1 VRGFPQF
8 LNLGPA
14 LWAAA
19 IAVPLLL
26 VLYFLKLRRPERL
39 VSSTVLWRK
48 AILDLQVNAPFQR
61 LRRNLLLLLQL
72 LLLLLLCLA
81 LARPVSN
88 NMLKAGKR
96 TVILIDRS
104 ASMATKDVEG
114 HSRLEEA
121 KSRAKALVG
130 TMERGS
136 AAAVVAFDDSAEMV
150 QPFTG
155 DLGALRSAIDAIGQT
170 DRRSRLK
177 PAYQLVEALGAQN
190 GASQTDQNRPE
201 VFVFSDGRMADGN
214 ELRFDGQVQYIRIGT
229 DQADNIAI
237 VSMSA
242 KRNYER
248 PTEVQIFARLA
259 NYGSKVV
266 KPMVQLSVDGQSIR
280 IDSAVLFPD
289 GWTDEQRKA
298 SEQGGVKAKD
308 SIEFTIELDRS
319 ALVKIE
325 QMQKEGNALSA
336 DDSAYVVVP
345 PPKTL
350 RVMLVTGGNYFLEKA
365 IKSLNLKDPAIVTPG
380 VYESAFKQE
389 NDNPGRFDVI
399 LFDRYQPKQLP
410 PAGSFIYFGAV
421 PPEGKLT
428 VAMDQ
433 DRPQILRDVSVLDWK
448 RDHPMLRYLSL
459 GRVYVGE
466 ALKLQ
471 VPSEAEVLVDGDK
484 GPLMALYRE
493 GRRTHLVVAF
503 DLLQSNWPVRVS
515 FPLFMANAMQYL
527 AIGSEMDVRQS
538 YPPGST
544 PQVSRIDLQKVDSQ
558 LKQVHLD
565 GPMGDLAVEVPP
577 TGDFVLPSMDRVG
590 VYTTRPPVPHYERLA
605 VNLLDAN
612 ESNLMPLD
620 HPPGDIGTAIA
631 DGGGKSRVEWWWWI
645 IAVAVLPLLVVEWWV
660 YTRRVHL

>member
-1 VRGFPQF
+1 MSGFPQF
-8 LNLGPA
+8 LNPGPA

-72 LLLLLLCLA
+72 LLMLLLCLA

-88 NMLKAGKR
+88 NLLKAGKR
-96 TVILIDRS
+96 TLILIDRS
-104 ASMATKDVEG
+104 ASMAARDIDG
-114 HSRLEEA
+114 HSRLDEA
-121 KSRAKALVG
+121 KQRAKALVG
-130 TMERGS
+130 TMERGT
-136 AAAVVAFDDSAEMV
+136 AAAVIEFSDSAMMV
-150 QPFTG
+150 QPFTT
-155 DLGALRSAIDAIGQT
+155 DPATLRSAIDGIEQT

-177 PAYQLVEALGAQN
+177 LAYQMVEAS
-190 GASQTDQNRPE
+190 GASNEPSQSGQSRPE
-201 VFVFSDGRMADGN
+201 VFVFSDGRVADAK
-214 ELRFDGQVQYIRIGT
+214 ELKLDGDLHFVRIGS

-259 NYGSKVV
+259 NYGSQIV
-266 KPMVQLSVDGQSIR
+266 KPMVQLSIDGQSIR
-280 IDSAVLFPD
+280 VASAVLFPES
-289 GWTDEQRKA
+289 WTDERRKA
-298 SEQGGVKAKD
+298 GEQESEPARD
-308 SIEFTIELDRS
+308 SVEFSVELDRS
-319 ALVKIE
+319 ALVKVE
-325 QMQKEGNALSA
+325 QMQKDRNALTA
-336 DDSAYVVVP
+336 DDAAFVVVP
-345 PPKTL
+345 PPKPL

-365 IKSLNLKDPAIVTPG
+365 IQSLNLKDPAIVAPG

-389 NDNPGRFDVI
+389 NNNPGRFDVI
-399 LFDRYQPKQLP
+399 LFDRYRPRQLP
-410 PAGSFIYFGAV
+410 PAGSFIYFGVV
-421 PPEGKLT
+421 PPDLKLSM
-428 VAMDQ
+428 VMEHDKPA
-433 DRPQILRDVSVLDWK
+433 LLGDVSVLDWK
-448 RDHPMLRYLSL
+448 RDHPMLRNLSL

-466 ALKLQ
+466 AVRLQ
-471 VPSEAEVLVDGDK
+471 VPPEAEVLMEGDK

-503 DLLQSNWPVRVS
+503 DLLQSNWPLRVS
-515 FPLFMANAMQYL
+515 FPLFMSNAMQYL

-544 PQVSRIDLQKVDSQ
+544 PRVPRSDLQKVDSQ
-558 LKQVHLD
+558 LKRVQLD
-565 GPMGDLAVEVPP
+565 GPMGTVGVDVPP
-577 TGDFVLPSMDRVG
+577 SGDFVLPSMDRVG
-590 VYTTRPPVPHYERLA
+590 VYATRPPIGHFEQLA

-620 HPPGDIGTAIA
+620 HPPGDIGTIIA
-631 DGGGKSRVEWWWWI
+631 GDEGKSRMEWWWWI
-645 IAVAVLPLLVVEWWV
+645 IAVGVLPLLVIEWWV